1 MLSCYKIEQD
11 ETAAFY
17 DEFFINPVPYI
28 PNVSAVAGDIK
39 LNKMVEIK
47 KFVAAVFML
56 FATAPIFGANGIE
69 ATAQPT
75 SSVNGD
81 KAGVEWRTV
90 TDSVSGKTWLQM
102 SVPGYGEYLVEQAWA
117 TRLKGRFISA
127 SADSTGTVHV
137 SVELDKAGQ
146 KLERQFVCRDSVWLK
161 ALSGQAVAWTEVSFE
176 TEKEYRTVEDY
187 QLLSKKNAGHYSP
200 FNEGYTRPTF
210 SAATA
215 QSQFG
220 KPDFTKKQATAKKG
234 KKGDFRF
241 STTDEETRQTKRGK
255 KVRVLRG

>member
-1 MLSCYKIEQD
+1 
-11 ETAAFY
+11 
-17 DEFFINPVPYI
+17 
-28 PNVSAVAGDIK
+28 
-39 LNKMVEIK
+39 
-47 KFVAAVFML
+47 ML
-56 FATAPIFGANGIE
+56 FATAPIFGAEGIE

-81 KAGVEWRTV
+81 KAGVEWRSV

-102 SVPGYGEYLVEQAWA
+102 SVPSYGEYLVEQAWA
-117 TRLKGRFISA
+117 TRLVGRFVSA
-127 SADSTGTVHV
+127 SADSTGAVHV

-176 TEKEYRTVEDY
+176 TEKEYRTVADY
-187 QLLSKKNAGHYSP
+187 QLLSKANAGHYAP
-200 FNEGYTRPTF
+200 FNEGYQRPNFGPTKV
-210 SAATA
+210 A

-220 KPDFTKKQATAKKG
+220 KPDFPKKQATAKKG
-234 KKGDFRF
+234 KKGDFRIT
-241 STTDEETRQTKRGK
+241 TTDEETRQTKRGK

>member
-1 MLSCYKIEQD
+1 
-11 ETAAFY
+11 
-17 DEFFINPVPYI
+17 
-28 PNVSAVAGDIK
+28 
-39 LNKMVEIK
+39 
-47 KFVAAVFML
+47 ML
-56 FATAPIFGANGIE
+56 FATAPIFGAENVASE
-69 ATAQPT
+69 AT
-75 SSVNGD
+75 SINGD
-81 KAGVEWRTV
+81 KAGVEWRSV
-90 TDSVSGKTWLQM
+90 TDSLTGKNYLQM

-117 TRLKGRFISA
+117 TRLKGRFVSA
-127 SADSTGTVHV
+127 KADSTGAVHV

-176 TEKEYRTVEDY
+176 TEKEFRTVEDY
-187 QLLSKKNAGHYSP
+187 QLLSKKNAGHYSS
-200 FNEGYTRPTF
+200 FNEGYQRPNFGPTKV
-210 SAATA
+210 A

-220 KPDFTKKQATAKKG
+220 KPDFPKKQATAKKG

>member
-11 ETAAFY
+11 ETVAFY

-39 LNKMVEIK
+39 LNKMVELK

-56 FATAPIFGANGIE
+56 FATAPIFGAEGIE
-69 ATAQPT
+69 ATSTTT

-81 KAGVEWRTV
+81 QNGVEWRAV
-90 TDSVSGKTWLQM
+90 TDSLTSKTWLQM
-102 SVPGYGEYLVEQAWA
+102 QVPGYGEHLVEPSWA

-127 SADSTGTVHV
+127 SADSTGVCV
-137 SVELDKAGQ
+137 KVELDKAGQ
-146 KLERQFVCRDSVWLK
+146 TLERTFVCRDSTWLK

-176 TEKEYRTVEDY
+176 TEKEYRTVADY
-187 QLLSKKNAGHYSP
+187 QLLSKANAGHYAP
-200 FNEGYTRPTF
+200 FNEEYTRPRF
-210 SAATA
+210 IDETA

-220 KPDFTKKQATAKKG
+220 KPDFSKKQASAKKG
-234 KKGDFRF
+234 KKGDFRIT
-241 STTDEETRQTKRGK
+241 TTDEETRTTKRGK
-255 KVRVLRG
+255 KVKVLRG